1 MYFFVDVSYINK
13 IYVFILMNHG
23 VHLKR
28 LRQPSPRLLAQ
39 IQDVKEGPGT
49 VGVVNVPR
57 TVVHVFKLKV
67 V

>member
-1 MYFFVDVSYINK
+1 MFLF
-13 IYVFILMNHG
+13 LMNHG

-49 VGVVNVPR
+49 VGVVNVPHCG
-57 TVVHVFKLKV
+57 TCLQTQSSLTWTKHTKK
-67 V
+67 